1 MANVRRM
8 GDPGPR
14 RLILLDAN
22 IVIYDYVPL
31 GVIGRDKKV
40 PGSPKVPRTSFM
52 TMSLSALSAE
62 TRRYRVPPKVPRT
75 EIQMSIRVEKF
86 CKRCGHIDGPLKVYR
101 DPFGKATAPGRWP
114 TLTMHSDC
122 FLAYIGDR
130 SLVGLL
136 SASR

>member
-1 MANVRRM
+1 
-8 GDPGPR
+8 
-14 RLILLDAN
+14 
-22 IVIYDYVPL
+22 
-31 GVIGRDKKV
+31 
-40 PGSPKVPRTSFM
+40 M

-62 TRRYRVPPKVPRT
+62 RRRYRVPPTVPRT

-86 CKRCGHIDGPLKVYR
+86 CKRCGHVDGPLKIYR
-101 DPFGKATAPGRWP
+101 DPFGEATAPGRWP